1 MACFL
6 VPAAIGVVTT
16 VFRKKIPEQY
26 HINWL
31 NTMIWG
37 SVLALLV
44 EHIWHGEIVPWFPFL
59 TAMMSDPG
67 DTAAMLYEMGTIGVG
82 MAIAVIAVW
91 AAMVVIYNRFIDVQ
105 PGTGSAQAAE

>member
-6 VPAAIGVVTT
+6 VAAAVGVVTT
-16 VFRKKIPEQY
+16 ALGNKVPEKY
-26 HINWL
+26 HIGWL
-31 NTMIWG
+31 NIMIWG

-59 TAMMSDPG
+59 TAMNSPA

-82 MAIAVIAVW
+82 MLITVVAIWAIAVY
-91 AAMVVIYNRFIDVQ
+91 IYNNKILSK
-105 PGTGSAQAAE
+105 PGSSGQNA